1 MHYFTWK
8 LGLVSNILW
17 LIVDDMKKT
26 WRKKLLHGRYT
37 LRTVNGDAD
46 RTTTHQWLSRSS
58 LKGETQ
64 CFELAAHDQSLA
76 TRIYQAKILKNRADP
91 RSQLCA
97 HNEETIGH
105 DIRMFDNCKHKIH
118 STRRRNSKILHW
130 TLCKYYEMP
139 HTKKG
144 CQHAPESV
152 VEGKIKPNYGI
163 SLFPRIEK

>member
-76 TRIYQAKILKNRADP
+76 TRIYQAKIR
-91 RSQLCA
+91 
-97 HNEETIGH
+97 IGLNQ
-105 DIRMFDNCKHKIH
+105 D
-118 STRRRNSKILHW
+118 
-130 TLCKYYEMP
+130 
-139 HTKKG
+139 
-144 CQHAPESV
+144 
-152 VEGKIKPNYGI
+152 PNYVHIMKKLSDMI
-163 SLFPRIEK
+163 SGCSTIVNTKYIQRDDEIAKFYTGHYVNIMRCHTLRKGASMHQNQ